1 MKKILWFICIWSILS
16 ANSIYGHETLGTSD
30 AGTGE
35 MGIEEKTGQRI
46 PANLVFYDE
55 EGNRIKLEAL
65 LGKPVILTLVYYTC
79 EHVCPL
85 MLGGLSQ
92 ALPRLAAAPG
102 KDYRVITVSFDV
114 EDKPQTALSLKKN
127 YMKAIGPFDR
137 APDKTFPENAWKF
150 LTGPKESIHDLTEA
164 VGFKYRKDIHGFSH
178 PVVLIFLAP
187 DGKISG
193 YFYVTKFQYGQS
205 YPITFSSYDLN
216 VGLAGAAQGK
226 AVTGIKKA
234 LLYCFSHEPPGQSK
248 FFNFMAVVGLITL
261 AAMVSFFIYL
271 QVTSRRYR
279 RGKEYDA
286 EK

>member
-1 MKKILWFICIWSILS
+1 MKKLLWFVCVWGLLS
-16 ANSIYGHETLGTSD
+16 ANSIYGHETLGTGA

-35 MGIEEKTGQRI
+35 MGIEEKTGQFI
-46 PANLVFYDE
+46 PGNLIFYDE
-55 EGNRIKLEAL
+55 EGNRIKLETL
-65 LGKPVILTLVYYTC
+65 LGKPVIMTLVYYTC
-79 EHVCPL
+79 EHICPL
-85 MLGGLSQ
+85 MLAGLSQ
-92 ALPRLAAAPG
+92 ALPRLAATPG

-114 EDKPQTALSLKKN
+114 EDKPQTARYLKKN
-127 YMKAIGPFDR
+127 YMKAIGPYDR
-137 APDKTFPENAWKF
+137 APEKTFPEDAWRF

-216 VGLAGAAQGK
+216 MALAEAAQGK
-226 AVTGIKKA
+226 AVTGFKKA
-234 LLYCFSHEPPGQSK
+234 ILYCFSHEPPGQSK

-271 QVTSRRYR
+271 QVTSKKYR
-279 RGKEYDA
+279 KGKEYDSD
-286 EK
+286 K

>member
-1 MKKILWFICIWSILS
+1 MKGFLSGICICGLLL
-16 ANSIYGHETLGTSD
+16 ANSVYGHETLGTGD
-30 AGTGE
+30 AKTGE

-46 PANLVFYDE
+46 PADLVFYDE

-65 LGKPVILTLVYYTC
+65 LGKPAILTLVYYSC
-79 EHVCPL
+79 EHICPL
-85 MLGGLSQ
+85 VLGGLSD
-92 ALPRLAAAPG
+92 ALPRLAALPG
-102 KDYRVITVSFDV
+102 KDYRVITVSFDA
-114 EDKPQTALSLKKN
+114 EDKPETARSLKKN
-127 YMKAIGPFDR
+127 YMKAIGRFDR
-137 APDKTFPENAWKF
+137 APDKTFPDNAWEF

-216 VGLAGAAQGK
+216 TGLATAAEGK
-226 AVTGIKKA
+226 AVTGFRKA

-248 FFNFMAVVGLITL
+248 FFNFIAVVGFITL
-261 AAMVSFFIYL
+261 GAMVTFFIYL
-271 QVTSRRYR
+271 QVTTRRYR
-279 RGKEYDA
+279 KGKEYDG